1 MLFFSVNIDRWGR
14 DMIPKLIKF
23 GFDFYSEMS
32 LDEIIQA
39 LRFCPTTYDVEPL
52 DSQHF
57 FFKVEDVYQK
67 NLILNFLSDFRLRQ
81 ELNKQIS
88 PQQKSFVDAII
99 LASISK

>member
-1 MLFFSVNIDRWGR
+1 MGVKVSQQ
-14 DMIPKLIKF
+14 LIQI
-23 GFDFYSEMS
+23 GFDIHSEMS
-32 LDEIIQA
+32 LDEIVQA
-39 LRFCPTTYDVEPL
+39 LKFCPITYDVKQL
-52 DSQHF
+52 DSQYF
-57 FFKVEDVYQK
+57 FFKVEDAYQK

>member
-1 MLFFSVNIDRWGR
+1 MGQ
-14 DMIPKLIKF
+14 KLIQF
-23 GFDFYSEMS
+23 GFDIHFDMS

-39 LRFCPTTYDVEPL
+39 LRFCPISYDVEQL
-52 DSQHF
+52 DYQRF
-57 FFKVEDVYQK
+57 FFKVENSYQK

-81 ELNKQIS
+81 ELNKKIS

>member
-1 MLFFSVNIDRWGR
+1 MSQ
-14 DMIPKLIKF
+14 KLIQIV
-23 GFDFYSEMS
+23 FDIHSEMT

-39 LRFCPTTYDVEPL
+39 LKFCPIAYDVESL
-52 DSQHF
+52 DYQHF

-81 ELNKQIS
+81 ELMKQIS

>member
-1 MLFFSVNIDRWGR
+1 MSQ
-14 DMIPKLIKF
+14 KLIQF
-23 GFDFYSEMS
+23 GFDIHVEMS

-39 LRFCPTTYDVEPL
+39 LRFCPITYAVERL

-57 FFKVEDVYQK
+57 FFKVEDSYQK
-67 NLILNFLSDFRLRQ
+67 NLILNFLNDFKLRK
-81 ELNKQIS
+81 ELDKQIS

>member
-1 MLFFSVNIDRWGR
+1 MGQ
-14 DMIPKLIKF
+14 KLIQF
-23 GFDFYSEMS
+23 GFDIHVEMS

-39 LRFCPTTYDVEPL
+39 LRFCPITYEVERL

-57 FFKVEDVYQK
+57 FFKVEDSHQK
-67 NLILNFLSDFRLRQ
+67 KLILDYLSDFRLRN
-81 ELNKQIS
+81 ELNKQVS

>member
-1 MLFFSVNIDRWGR
+1 MSQ
-14 DMIPKLIKF
+14 KLIQI
-23 GFDFYSEMS
+23 GFDIQSELS
-32 LDEIIQA
+32 LDEIVQA
-39 LRFCPTTYDVEPL
+39 LRFCPITYEIAQL

-57 FFKVEDVYQK
+57 FFKVEGSYQK

-81 ELNKQIS
+81 EINKQIS

>member
-1 MLFFSVNIDRWGR
+1 MSQ
-14 DMIPKLIKF
+14 KLIQC
-23 GFDFYSEMS
+23 GFDIHSEMS

-39 LRFCPTTYDVEPL
+39 LKFYPFTYDVEPL
-52 DSQHF
+52 DSQYF
-57 FFKVEDVYQK
+57 FFKVEDAYQK
-67 NLILNFLSDFRLRQ
+67 NLILNFLNDFRLRQ

>member
-1 MLFFSVNIDRWGR
+1 MTH
-14 DMIPKLIKF
+14 KLIHF
-23 GFDFYSEMS
+23 GFNIQSKLSF
-32 LDEIIQA
+32 DEIVQA
-39 LRFCPTTYDVEPL
+39 LRFCPFKYDVEPL

-57 FFKVEDVYQK
+57 FFKVEDAYQK